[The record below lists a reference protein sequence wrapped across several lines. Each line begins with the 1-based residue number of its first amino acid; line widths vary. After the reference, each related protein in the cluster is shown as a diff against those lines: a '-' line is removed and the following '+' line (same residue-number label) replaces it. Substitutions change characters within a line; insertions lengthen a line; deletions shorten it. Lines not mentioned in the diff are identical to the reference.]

1 MDTTFAW
8 ELLFIFFLIL
18 LNGFFAG
25 SEIAMISARRSRM
38 HQLAE
43 QGNPRAQAV
52 RRLQAEPDRFL
63 ATVQVGVTVVGS
75 LAAAMGGVAA
85 IEVIKPILEEAP
97 WALVRR
103 ASEPLAIGIVVVAI
117 SYASLVIGELIPKS
131 LALRHAERMALVSA
145 RVIEALASIT
155 SPVVRL
161 LTATTGGMI
170 ALFGGKRM
178 KESPFYSE
186 DEVKFI
192 LREGTER
199 GVFEVAEE
207 ELIQGVFKFTDT
219 AVREVMVPRTD
230 MVTLEV
236 DTPFREVMELVM
248 REGYSRIPVYRE
260 GIDNIIGIVCVKDI
274 LRYWSDPASFHLEKI
289 LRPSYFVPPSKRI
302 SELLDE
308 LQRRRT
314 HMAIVIDEYGGVEGL
329 VTLEDLLEEIV
340 GEIQD
345 ESDHEPRAIVPL
357 RKGVFVVAGMTDIGK
372 VNEALERRLP
382 ESEFETIGGF
392 VLGLFGRVPKEGE
405 FVDYQGLRFHVLRCE
420 GNRILKLRIQPA
432 PER

>member
-1 MDTTFAW
+1 MDTMFAW
-8 ELLFIFFLIL
+8 ALLFIFFLIL

-63 ATVQVGVTVVGS
+63 ATVQVGVTVVSS

-85 IEVIKPILEEAP
+85 IEVIKPILNESPLAM
-97 WALVRR
+97 VRR
-103 ASEPLAIGIVVVAI
+103 ASEPLAIAIVVAAI

-131 LALRHAERMALVSA
+131 LALRHAEGMALASA
-145 RVIEALASIT
+145 RVIEALAWIA

-199 GVFEVAEE
+199 GVFEETEE
-207 ELIQGVFKFTDT
+207 DLIQGVFKFTDT

-230 MVTLEV
+230 M
-236 DTPFREVMELVM
+236 
-248 REGYSRIPVYRE
+248 
-260 GIDNIIGIVCVKDI
+260 
-274 LRYWSDPASFHLEKI
+274 
-289 LRPSYFVPPSKRI
+289 
-302 SELLDE
+302 
-308 LQRRRT
+308 
-314 HMAIVIDEYGGVEGL
+314 
-329 VTLEDLLEEIV
+329 
-340 GEIQD
+340 
-345 ESDHEPRAIVPL
+345 
-357 RKGVFVVAGMTDIGK
+357 
-372 VNEALERRLP
+372 
-382 ESEFETIGGF
+382 
-392 VLGLFGRVPKEGE
+392 
-405 FVDYQGLRFHVLRCE
+405 
-420 GNRILKLRIQPA
+420 
-432 PER
+432 

>member
-103 ASEPLAIGIVVVAI
+103 VSEPLAIVMVVAAI

-131 LALRHAERMALVSA
+131 LALRYAEGMALATA
-145 RVIEALASIT
+145 RVIEALAWIT
-155 SPVVRL
+155 APVVRL
-161 LTATTGGMI
+161 LTATTRGVI
-170 ALFGGKRM
+170 ALFGVTRV

-186 DEVKFI
+186 EEVKFI
-192 LREGTER
+192 LREGAER
-199 GVFEVAEE
+199 GVFEEAEE

-236 DTPFREVMELVM
+236 ETPFREVMEMVI
-248 REGYSRIPVYRE
+248 RDGYSRIPVYRE
-260 GIDNIIGIVCVKDI
+260 KVDNITGIVHVKDI

-289 LRPSYFVPPSKRI
+289 HRPPYFVPPSKRI

-382 ESEFETIGGF
+382 EAEFETIGGF

-420 GNRILKLRIQPA
+420 ANRILKLRIQPV